1 MKKKPITEEQK
12 ADALRLKNI
21 FEAKK
26 KELGLS
32 QETLGDSIG
41 MGQSAVAQLLNG
53 VNALNIENAA
63 KLAEALQVTVDEFS
77 PSLAKEI
84 RGMFKAVSPLKTPSM
99 DEKYQYPLFTK
110 VQAGA
115 FSTEFNSYTQ
125 KDAVSWIP
133 TAKKASERA
142 FWLEVE
148 GQSMTAPPGG
158 KPSFPEGMLILVDPE
173 EEVEFGDFCVARLL
187 NDEFTFKRL
196 IREGGISYLEPLN
209 PRYDLI
215 PINGNC
221 TIIGKVIKSQW
232 PDDTF

>member
-1 MKKKPITEEQK
+1 MKKKPISEEQK
-12 ADALRLKNI
+12 ADAVRLKAI

-32 QETLGDSIG
+32 QESLGDCIG

-53 VNALNIENAA
+53 TNAINVENAA
-63 KLAEALQVTVDEFS
+63 KLAAALDVPVDDFS

-84 RGMFKAVSPLKTPSM
+84 RKMFNQVSSTKLV
-99 DEKYQYPLFTK
+99 ERENKYSYPLFTK
-110 VQAGA
+110 VQAGE
-115 FSTEFNSYTQ
+115 FTENENAYTAN
-125 KDAVSWIP
+125 DAIAWIP
-133 TAKKASERA
+133 TAKKASESS

-148 GQSMTAPPGG
+148 GHSMTAPQGG
-158 KPSFPEGMLILVDPE
+158 RPSFPEGMLILIDPE
-173 EEVEFGDFCVARLL
+173 QEVKFGDFCIARLL

-196 IREGGISYLEPLN
+196 IREGETEYLEPLN
-209 PRYDLI
+209 PRFEMI

-221 TIIGKVIKSQW
+221 QIIGKVVKSQW

>member
-1 MKKKPITEEQK
+1 MAMKKINEIIGERLKSIRESKGFSQAQLAKLCGYSSASRIGNYELGERK
-12 ADALRLKNI
+12 ISADDALRI
-21 FEAKK
+21 
-26 KELGLS
+26 S
-32 QETLGDSIG
+32 
-41 MGQSAVAQLLNG
+41 
-53 VNALNIENAA
+53 
-63 KLAEALQVTVDEFS
+63 
-77 PSLAKEI
+77 EI
-84 RGMFKAVSPLKTPSM
+84 LEVSPAELMFGSQS
-99 DEKYQYPLFTK
+99 EQVISNYQYPLFTK

-133 TAKKASERA
+133 TAKKASERS

-196 IREGGISYLEPLN
+196 IRDGGVEYLEPLN

>member
-1 MKKKPITEEQK
+1 MAMKKINEIIGERLKSIRESKGFSQAQLAKLCGYSSASRIGNYELGERK
-12 ADALRLKNI
+12 ISADDALRI
-21 FEAKK
+21 
-26 KELGLS
+26 S
-32 QETLGDSIG
+32 
-41 MGQSAVAQLLNG
+41 
-53 VNALNIENAA
+53 
-63 KLAEALQVTVDEFS
+63 
-77 PSLAKEI
+77 EI
-84 RGMFKAVSPLKTPSM
+84 LEVSPAELMFGSQS
-99 DEKYQYPLFTK
+99 EQVISNYQYPLFTK

-196 IREGGISYLEPLN
+196 IRDGGVEYLEPLN
-209 PRYDLI
+209 PRFDLI

>member
-1 MKKKPITEEQK
+1 MKKVNEVIGE
-12 ADALRLKNI
+12 RLKSI
-21 FEAKK
+21 RESR
-26 KELGLS
+26 GLS
-32 QETLGDSIG
+32 Q
-41 MGQSAVAQLLNG
+41 AQL
-53 VNALNIENAA
+53 A
-63 KLAEALQVTVDEFS
+63 KLCGYSLCVRIGNYELGERKISADDAIVISEALGISPAELMFGSQSDQVIKNYE
-77 PSLAKEI
+77 
-84 RGMFKAVSPLKTPSM
+84 
-99 DEKYQYPLFTK
+99 YPLFTK

-115 FSTEFNSYTQ
+115 FSTEFNSYNQ

-196 IREGGISYLEPLN
+196 IREGGVEYLEPLN

>member
-1 MKKKPITEEQK
+1 MKKINEIIGERLKSIRESKGFSQAQLAKLCGYSSASRIGNYELGERK
-12 ADALRLKNI
+12 ISADDALRI
-21 FEAKK
+21 
-26 KELGLS
+26 S
-32 QETLGDSIG
+32 
-41 MGQSAVAQLLNG
+41 
-53 VNALNIENAA
+53 
-63 KLAEALQVTVDEFS
+63 
-77 PSLAKEI
+77 EI
-84 RGMFKAVSPLKTPSM
+84 LEVSPAELMFGSQS
-99 DEKYQYPLFTK
+99 EQVISNYQYPLFTK

-196 IREGGISYLEPLN
+196 IREGGIEYLEPLN

>member
-1 MKKKPITEEQK
+1 MKKINEIIGERLKSIRESKGFSQAQLAKLCGYSSASRIGNYELGERK
-12 ADALRLKNI
+12 ISADDALRI
-21 FEAKK
+21 
-26 KELGLS
+26 S
-32 QETLGDSIG
+32 
-41 MGQSAVAQLLNG
+41 
-53 VNALNIENAA
+53 
-63 KLAEALQVTVDEFS
+63 
-77 PSLAKEI
+77 EI
-84 RGMFKAVSPLKTPSM
+84 LEVSPAELMFGSQS
-99 DEKYQYPLFTK
+99 EQVISNYQYPLFTK

-196 IREGGISYLEPLN
+196 IREGGVEYLEPLN

>member
-1 MKKKPITEEQK
+1 MAMKKINEIIGERLKSIRESKGFSQAQLAKLCGYSSASRIGNYELGERK
-12 ADALRLKNI
+12 ISADDALRI
-21 FEAKK
+21 
-26 KELGLS
+26 S
-32 QETLGDSIG
+32 
-41 MGQSAVAQLLNG
+41 
-53 VNALNIENAA
+53 
-63 KLAEALQVTVDEFS
+63 
-77 PSLAKEI
+77 EI
-84 RGMFKAVSPLKTPSM
+84 LEVSPAELMFGSQS
-99 DEKYQYPLFTK
+99 EQVISNYQYPLFTK

-196 IREGGISYLEPLN
+196 IRDGGVEYLEPLN

>member
-1 MKKKPITEEQK
+1 MSMKKINEIIGERLKSIRESKGFSQAQLAKLCGYSSASRIGNYELGERK
-12 ADALRLKNI
+12 ISADDALRI
-21 FEAKK
+21 
-26 KELGLS
+26 S
-32 QETLGDSIG
+32 
-41 MGQSAVAQLLNG
+41 
-53 VNALNIENAA
+53 
-63 KLAEALQVTVDEFS
+63 
-77 PSLAKEI
+77 EI
-84 RGMFKAVSPLKTPSM
+84 LEVSPAELMFGSQS
-99 DEKYQYPLFTK
+99 EQIISNYQYPLFTK

-196 IREGGISYLEPLN
+196 IRDGGTSYLEPLN
-209 PRYDLI
+209 PRFELI